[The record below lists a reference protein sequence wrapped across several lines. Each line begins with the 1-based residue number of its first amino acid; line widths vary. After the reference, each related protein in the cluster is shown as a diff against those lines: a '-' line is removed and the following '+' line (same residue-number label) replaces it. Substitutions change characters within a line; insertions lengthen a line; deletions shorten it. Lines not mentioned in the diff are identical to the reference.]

1 MRIIGTDKKTTGALG
16 YGRSWCDSARSLAG
30 LMPILSLLLLPLVR
44 RYLLELAFSS
54 AGHSVSPYGPDRY
67 SLVYQKARFA
77 YKDAPASMHAN
88 RGTVN
93 P

>member
-16 YGRSWCDSARSLAG
+16 YGRSWCDSARSLV
-30 LMPILSLLLLPLVR
+30 LLPLVR